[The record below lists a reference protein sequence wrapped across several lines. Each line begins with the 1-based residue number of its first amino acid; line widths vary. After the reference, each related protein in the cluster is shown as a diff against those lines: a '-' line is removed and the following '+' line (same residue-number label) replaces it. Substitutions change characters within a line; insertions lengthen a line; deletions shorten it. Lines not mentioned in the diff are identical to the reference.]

1 MEGVVIG
8 ALVLFGMWMLSRLMS
23 KKIESQQEARS
34 LSTMDRS
41 PEGVARML
49 MADIRRSAINQDLM
63 NRLPP
68 KAKALFLQESFLALA
83 SAQMLAIDQTVL
95 RLDSRGPLMGS
106 FRKQCPAE
114 FVERYDAYKRD
125 FSQHK
130 DISNTFAG
138 FLGLVDHE
146 KIAVNLEPFN
156 KQFLALHTSSS
167 HQLRRLGLAG

>member
-8 ALVLFGMWMLSRLMS
+8 ALVLFGMWMLSRLMG
-23 KKIESQQEARS
+23 KKVEAQQEARN

-49 MADIRRSAINQDLM
+49 MADLRRSAINQNLM
-63 NRLPP
+63 DRLPP
-68 KAKALFLQESFLALA
+68 KARALYLQESFLALA

-125 FSQHK
+125 FTQHK

-146 KIAVNLEPFN
+146 KAAVNLAPVSEQFN
-156 KQFLALHTSSS
+156 SLNTSSTN
-167 HQLRRLGLAG
+167 LLKKLGLAG